1 MTTLGDIV
9 PRVSDAIATVP
20 TLDRSP
26 SQSRKHTPA
35 VNQTRPSPTQLPP
48 RHSFESHYSDG
59 ERPNLIA
66 NLAALAAQR
75 FRPPE
80 PLHTVRYIA
89 QVDKEGW
96 MVRRSKV
103 GQKTNFFAVLEST
116 TLSILKNRSGPPR
129 YQVNV
134 RRTPVSV
141 QLEQCEMHIFL
152 PGVVGGKDRL
162 LRLHIGTEEE
172 AASWKHALDNAVNI
186 HITDYY
192 SFGKELGSGAYGD
205 VVLAYDVDTNERRA
219 VKIIRRGKNMKSQEH
234 LEREIQVMKT
244 ISHPNIVSTYQ
255 IFDLKK
261 TIYIVMEYVPGGDLF
276 DFVAEHDC
284 LMESQASQIIRSIF
298 TAVEFLHRHSIVHRD
313 LKPENILCVN
323 RSWPLQ
329 IKVTDF
335 GFASFLDPSN
345 DQDNTMRTQVGT
357 AYFMAPEIIL
367 NKGHGPP
374 VDAWACGVILYT
386 ILTGR
391 LPFSG
396 KNTKQYFDNVI
407 DGRILFPSILWK
419 GISEEAVSL
428 VKGLLNTDPNK
439 RLTPLGALHHRW
451 VQASH
456 ESSENAIRRDRSNL
470 HSKRR
475 RLFKARKAIIAVAM
489 ANKFKATIPQVV
501 DKVGD
506 STKKVV
512 TGIEQGVKKTAD
524 GVGEGIKKTA
534 TGVKKVSENIGE
546 GTKKV
551 AEEIGEGTKK
561 VADGLAGGT
570 KKVAEGIGTGVKKTV
585 DGVETG
591 ARKVGEGMKKTG
603 DGLGTAAKKTV
614 DGVGVG
620 LKKTGEGIEVGIKK
634 TAEGV
639 KKTADGVGQGL
650 KKTSE
655 NIGDGLKKTA
665 DGVEHVFKKTG
676 GGIGDGI
683 KKTAEGVKKTAD
695 GVGQGLKKTGG
706 GIGDGIKK
714 TTDGVGHGLK
724 RTGEGIGEG
733 IKKTAGGVGQ
743 GIKKTADGV
752 GHGLKMT
759 GEGIGEGIKKTAGG
773 VGQGLKK
780 TGEGIRRGV
789 EVVRGDR
796 SRDGDTDRQNPS
808 SSSQSGSVRHSSR
821 RKPVFRRR
829 VRVSRSVSNVSGSE
843 QSRQEENQDLPRVNE
858 AERTFVPSQEGTE
871 SLPQNKSALSQGTE
885 ASADTKQ
892 SSTEY
897 YSAVEEHSSTEEGW
911 SRSQAADS
919 VTQECPPVGPPV
931 GPCIS
936 VIASD
941 NDRLSADGHT
951 KQIVETA
958 EQRASPKSPNPSL
971 SKFSKASSGSSYG
984 TNRPKLPPLSGITLG
999 LTDDRMTESLVGDS
1013 IPFSNLEDPSD
1024 RLRRTAAMLLTTDP
1038 PPLFDMQ

>member
-1 MTTLGDIV
+1 MATLGDIA

-20 TLDRSP
+20 TFDHSP
-26 SQSRKHTPA
+26 SQSHKHNHALTH
-35 VNQTRPSPTQLPP
+35 TRPSPTQLPP

-75 FRPPE
+75 FLSPE

-96 MVRRSKV
+96 IVRRGKV

-116 TLSILKNRSGPPR
+116 TLSILKNRSGAPR
-129 YQVNV
+129 YQFNV
-134 RRTPVSV
+134 RRTPVNV
-141 QLEQCEMHIFL
+141 QVEQREMHIFL
-152 PGVVGGKDRL
+152 PGVVGNKDRL
-162 LRLHIGTEEE
+162 LRFHIGTEEE
-172 AASWKHALDNAVNI
+172 AASWKYALDNAANS

-192 SFGKELGSGAYGD
+192 TFDRTLGSGAYGD

-219 VKIIRRGKNMKSQEH
+219 VKIIQRGKNMKSQEH
-234 LEREIQVMKT
+234 LAREIQVMKT

-261 TIYIVMEYVPGGDLF
+261 AIYIVMEYVPNGDLF

-284 LMESQASQIIRSIF
+284 LKESQASQIIRSLF

-323 RSWPLQ
+323 RGWPLQ

-345 DQDNTMRTQVGT
+345 NEDNTMRTQVGT

-396 KNTKQYFDNVI
+396 RNTKQYFDNVI
-407 DGRILFPSILWK
+407 EGRILFPSVLWK

-439 RLTPLGALHHRW
+439 RLTPLGALHHQW
-451 VQASH
+451 VQPSQA
-456 ESSENAIRRDRSNL
+456 SENAIHRNRSNL

-475 RLFKARKAIIAVAM
+475 RLFKARTAIIAVAM

-534 TGVKKVSENIGE
+534 TGVKKVGENIGE

-561 VADGLAGGT
+561 VADGLAEGT

-620 LKKTGEGIEVGIKK
+620 LRKTGEGIEVGIKK

-639 KKTADGVGQGL
+639 KRTADGVGQGL

-655 NIGDGLKKTA
+655 NIGDGFKKTADGMKKTA
-665 DGVEHVFKKTG
+665 DGVEHVLKKTG
-676 GGIGDGI
+676 GGIGDGF
-683 KKTAEGVKKTAD
+683 KKTAEGVKRTAD

-714 TTDGVGHGLK
+714 T
-724 RTGEGIGEG
+724 
-733 IKKTAGGVGQ
+733 
-743 GIKKTADGV
+743 ADGV
-752 GHGLKMT
+752 GYGLKRT

-780 TGEGIRRGV
+780 TGEGIKRGV
-789 EVVRGDR
+789 DVVRGDR
-796 SRDGDTDRQNPS
+796 SRDGDTDRQNLS
-808 SSSQSGSVRHSSR
+808 SSSQSGTVNHSN
-821 RKPVFRRR
+821 RKRAVFRRR
-829 VRVSRSVSNVSGSE
+829 VRVPGSVSIVSGSE
-843 QSRQEENQDLPRVNE
+843 QSRQEENLDPPRVNE
-858 AERTFVPSQEGTE
+858 VERNLLPSLEHTE
-871 SLPQNKSALSQGTE
+871 SLPLNRSTLSQGTD

-892 SSTEY
+892 SSVEY

-911 SRSQAADS
+911 SRTHGTDS
-919 VTQECPPVGPPV
+919 VLQECAPVGPSV

-951 KQIVETA
+951 KQVVEGA
-958 EQRASPKSPNPSL
+958 EKQASPTSPNPSL
-971 SKFSKASSGSSYG
+971 SKFSKASSNSSYG

-999 LTDDRMTESLVGDS
+999 LSDDRMTESLVGDS
-1013 IPFSNLEDPSD
+1013 LPFSNLDDPSD
-1024 RLRRTAAMLLTTDP
+1024 RLRMAAAMLLTTNP
-1038 PPLFDMQ
+1038 PPLFDKVSE